1 MLLANIFGFGNPM
14 DVAIIAGVVV
24 LLFGGSK
31 IPGLFKSLGE
41 GMKEFKKATREITE
55 DDTATKSS
63 AQPMMEHPVTPS
75 ADGTT
80 HTAEAAQTQTP
91 VGSTTKE

>member
-31 IPGLFKSLGE
+31 IPGFFKSFGE
-41 GMKEFKKATREITE
+41 GMKEFKKASREITE
-55 DDTATKSS
+55 DDDTAAKPS
-63 AQPMMEHPVTPS
+63 AQPMMEHPGTPS
-75 ADGTT
+75 ADSTT
-80 HTAEAAQTQTP
+80 HTAEATQTP
-91 VGSTTKE
+91 VGTTKE